1 MKYLELTFHDP
12 ETNLA
17 CDEALLE
24 FFEETHRGQLL
35 RIWKPDNYFVV
46 LGYSNRLSSEVNC
59 TFCEANGIPILRRF
73 SGGGAVLQGPGC
85 LNYSLVFD
93 HQAAS
98 IKRVEESFSF
108 VLRRHRNCLERLN
121 IPGVA
126 IQGVSDLSL
135 AGRKFSG
142 NAQHRKRRYTLLH
155 GTFLLDFDIPLIEKC
170 LLLPSKQPA
179 YRQNRSHETFL
190 CNLEVDVDAV
200 SRALRGEWKASQ
212 EFRQV
217 PHLRIEELVRTR
229 YSQREWVSK
238 F

>member
-35 RIWKPDNYFVV
+35 RIWEPDNYFVV

-59 TFCEANGIPILRRF
+59 TFCEANGIPIVRRC

-98 IKRVEESFSF
+98 IKHVEESFSF
-108 VLRRHRNCLERLN
+108 VLRRHRNCLEGLN
-121 IPGVA
+121 IPDVA

-170 LLLPSKQPA
+170 LLMPSKQPA

-200 SRALRGEWKASQ
+200 SRA
-212 EFRQV
+212 
-217 PHLRIEELVRTR
+217 
-229 YSQREWVSK
+229 
-238 F
+238 